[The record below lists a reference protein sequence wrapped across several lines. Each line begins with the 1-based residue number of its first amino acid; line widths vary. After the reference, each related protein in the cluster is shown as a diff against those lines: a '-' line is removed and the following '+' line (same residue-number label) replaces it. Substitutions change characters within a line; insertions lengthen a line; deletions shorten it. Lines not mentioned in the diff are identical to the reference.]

1 MSEIRLK
8 ALASGT
14 KDILLEI
21 NLTPTTS
28 GWPFQPTIMIMISI
42 GVTVRIKIRPVGG
55 LTAVPRLI

>member
-8 ALASGT
+8 ALALGT
-14 KDILLEI
+14 KDILLET

-28 GWPFQPTIMIMISI
+28 GWPFQPTIMTMICT
-42 GVTVRIKIRPVGG
+42 GVTVRIKIHPVGG